1 MRRRRECLGC
11 GKRFTTYESVE
22 ERELAV
28 TKRDGSSEPFDRQ
41 KVLKSVQLPCAKRPI
56 TSSDIELMVS
66 AVEDELAKLNV
77 DEVQSDKIGEL
88 IMEQLRAKDYVAYVR
103 YASVYRNFKD
113 LDEFFEELQH
123 LSAKEAMAALSRSQ
137 VELPLK

>member
-1 MRRRRECLGC
+1 MRCPYCHGTDDRVVDSRTSQEGRAVRRRRECLGC

-56 TSSDIELMVS
+56 TSTDIELMVS
-66 AVEDELAKLNV
+66 AVEDELAKLKV

-88 IMEQLRAKDYVAYVR
+88 IM
-103 YASVYRNFKD
+103 
-113 LDEFFEELQH
+113 
-123 LSAKEAMAALSRSQ
+123 
-137 VELPLK
+137 